1 MWSYLGRRLLVSVV
15 TVAGIVVVVFFIMRI
30 LPGDA
35 AAVRAGPYASEEKL
49 EQIREQFGL
58 SDPVPTQFV
67 NYVRDAV
74 RGDLGTSIRT
84 GGKVTEELLIR
95 LPASLELAFYAVLL
109 AVLAGVPVGIVAAA
123 RRDTWIDRAA
133 RVVAVLGSS
142 MAFFWLG
149 LMLTFL
155 FFFRLGWFPGPVGRL
170 AITTEPPET
179 ITGFFTV
186 DAALAGNWALMW
198 EAFTYLALPA
208 VTVGFVLSA
217 PIIKIVRSSMIETLD
232 SEYVRTARALG
243 VPHREVLFR
252 DGFRNALIPVNTAIG
267 IIFGYMLGGNIIV
280 ELIFAWPGVGR
291 YAYEALRVNDLE
303 ALQGFVIVVGLL
315 YIVLNVVIDFVYSWI
330 DPRIKLGQRVVA

>member
-1 MWSYLGRRLLVSVV
+1 V
-15 TVAGIVVVVFFIMRI
+15 
-30 LPGDA
+30 
-35 AAVRAGPYASEEKL
+35 K
-49 EQIREQFGL
+49 
-58 SDPVPTQFV
+58 
-67 NYVRDAV
+67 DAV
-74 RGDLGTSIRT
+74 TGDLGTSIRT
-84 GGKVTEELLIR
+84 GGEVTEELLIR
-95 LPASLELAFYAVLL
+95 LPASLELAFYSVLL
-109 AVLAGVPVGIVAAA
+109 AVVAGVPVGIAAAA

-155 FFFRLGWFPGPVGRL
+155 FFFKLGWFPGPVGRL
-170 AITTEPPET
+170 AITTQPPET

-186 DAALAGNWALMW
+186 DAALAGNWGLMG
-198 EAFTYLALPA
+198 EAFSYLALPA

-217 PIIKIVRSSMIETLD
+217 PIIKIVRSSMIEVLD

-243 VPHREVLFR
+243 VRRREVLFR
-252 DGFRNALIPVNTAIG
+252 DGFRNALIPVTTAIG

-315 YIVLNVVIDFVYSWI
+315 YIVLNVVIDFIYSWI
-330 DPRIKLGQRVVA
+330 DPRIKLGQKVVA

>member
-1 MWSYLGRRLLVSVV
+1 MSVV
-15 TVAGIVVVVFFIMRI
+15 TVVGIVVVVFFIMRV

-58 SDPVPTQFV
+58 NDPVGVQFV
-67 NYVRDAV
+67 NYARNAV
-74 RGDLGTSIRT
+74 TGDLGTSIRT

-109 AVLAGVPVGIVAAA
+109 AVLAGVPVGITAAA
-123 RRDTWIDRAA
+123 RRDTWVDRAA

-149 LMLTFL
+149 LMLTFV
-155 FFFRLGWFPGPVGRL
+155 FFFKLGWFPGPVGRL
-170 AITTEPPET
+170 AIITQPPET
-179 ITGFFTV
+179 VTGFFTV
-186 DAALAGNWALMW
+186 DAALAGNWGLLW
-198 EAFTYLALPA
+198 EAFRYLALPA
-208 VTVGFVLSA
+208 ITVGFVLSA
-217 PIIKIVRSSMIETLD
+217 PIIKIVRSSMIEVLD

-243 VPHREVLFR
+243 VRGREVLFR
-252 DGFRNALIPVNTAIG
+252 DGFRNALIPVTTAIG

-303 ALQGFVIVVGLL
+303 ALQGFVITVGLL

-330 DPRIKLGQRVVA
+330 DPRIKLGQKVVA

>member
-252 DGFRNALIPVNTAIG
+252 DGFRNALIPVTTAIG

>member
-1 MWSYLGRRLLVSVV
+1 MSVV
-15 TVAGIVVVVFFIMRI
+15 TVAGIVVVVFFIMRV

-58 SDPVPTQFV
+58 NDPVGVQFV
-67 NYVRDAV
+67 NYARNAV
-74 RGDLGTSIRT
+74 TGDLGTSIRT

-109 AVLAGVPVGIVAAA
+109 AVLAGVPIGITAAA
-123 RRDTWIDRAA
+123 RRDTWIDRVA

-149 LMLTFL
+149 LMLTFV
-155 FFFRLGWFPGPVGRL
+155 FFFKLGWFPGPVGRL
-170 AITTEPPET
+170 AIITQPPDT
-179 ITGFFTV
+179 VTGFFTV
-186 DAALAGNWALMW
+186 DAALAGNWGLMW
-198 EAFTYLALPA
+198 EAFRYLALPA
-208 VTVGFVLSA
+208 ITVGFVLSA
-217 PIIKIVRSSMIETLD
+217 PIIKIVRSSMIEVLD

-243 VPHREVLFR
+243 VRGREVLFR
-252 DGFRNALIPVNTAIG
+252 DGFRNALIPVTTAIG

-303 ALQGFVIVVGLL
+303 ALQGFVITVGLL

-330 DPRIKLGQRVVA
+330 DPRIKLGQKVVA